1 MRKSS
6 ICNYYAYINDKSSQN
21 TQQGK
26 CHIQPEV
33 RTPSSGSQTFMTT
46 SMTIFTLLITS
57 FWERWAPNYR
67 NLLNKSQK
75 VVHWK
80 SLYLL
85 LQHLG

>member
-33 RTPSSGSQTFMTT
+33 RTLSSGSQTFMTT
-46 SMTIFTLLITS
+46 STTIFTLLITS
-57 FWERWAPNYR
+57 FWERWAP
-67 NLLNKSQK
+67 KKQK